1 MLNITNGVVTLVVTV
16 NKVEKILFIPAN
28 QRGEVYLVDTLTN
41 QAILDPNGF
50 VKKEDLKPVL
60 QLVWSKEENRG
71 NGGITFI
78 SADGLLTPATTRLI
92 DQARK
97 ITAKFTRISDLFT
110 YLSPNQLEMLALD
123 HLVNVFGFT
132 ADNAKLS
139 CVAYLEW
146 LSAKGTAQLKAGYIE
161 SLSLPTEVL
170 KPVLVAAKPAKVR
183 KPRKAK
189 QLKSAEVVEAVATT
203 VVKEET
209 QIPATV

>member
-1 MLNITNGVVTLVVTV
+1 MLNITNGVVTLIVTV

-28 QRGEVYLVDTLTN
+28 QSGEVYLVDTLTN
-41 QAILDPNGF
+41 QAILDPKGY

-60 QLVWSKEENRG
+60 QLVWSKEENKG

-78 SADGLLTPATTRLI
+78 SANGLLTPATTKLI

-97 ITAKFTRISDLFT
+97 ITTKFTRIFDFFT
-110 YLSPNQLEMLALD
+110 YLSPDQLALLALD

-132 ADNAKLS
+132 TNNAKLS
-139 CVAYLEW
+139 TLAYLEW

-170 KPVLVAAKPAKVR
+170 KPVLIPAKPAKTR
-183 KPRKAK
+183 KPRKTK
-189 QLKSAEVVEAVATT
+189 QLKSAEVVDAVATT
-203 VVKEET
+203 VVKEEKVKT
-209 QIPATV
+209 SV